1 MAIRRIPSLNWLRV
15 FETAARAESFARAAQ
30 LLNMSAP
37 AVSQQIKALEA
48 HLNTPLFERGPRS
61 VTLTRA
67 GEAFLPAVQQA
78 LRSVETTAA
87 SLFGTPSG
95 EPLSVQASLMFACS
109 WLAPRLGAFQAR
121 HPEVLLQM
129 MTANQN
135 EDEDFLRKAA
145 DLQIVFGTDPGR
157 GGDEDLLF
165 GEVLTPV
172 AVPALA
178 GEIERPEDLLDQRLI
193 EIATHRSGWLQVL
206 ETAQDADLSRAR
218 FCFADTTQLALAMAA
233 GGFGIALARAPATDA
248 LVETYGL
255 VPCLENL
262 TIQGG
267 QSYYLVYPARAAL
280 APAARAFRT
289 WLLEETAAYR

>member
-15 FETAARAESFARAAQ
+15 FETAARAQSFARAAQ
-30 LLNMSAP
+30 LLHMSAP

-61 VTLTRA
+61 VSLTRA
-67 GEAFLPAVQQA
+67 GAAFLPAVQQA

-121 HPEVLLQM
+121 HPEVLLQI

-135 EDEDFLRKAA
+135 DDFLRKAA
-145 DLQIVFGTDPGR
+145 DLQIVFGTNPGR

-172 AVPALA
+172 ALSALA
-178 GEIERPEDLLDQRLI
+178 EGIERPEDLLGQRLI

-206 ETAQDADLSRAR
+206 EAAPDADLSRAR

-255 VPCLENL
+255 VPCLESL
-262 TIQGG
+262 TVRGG
-267 QSYYLVYPARAAL
+267 QSYYLVYRARAAL
-280 APAARAFRT
+280 APAAREFRA
-289 WLLEETAAYR
+289 WLLEETADYR